1 METIT
6 SRERSLGTAAMP
18 PYNGSSINIFIDVKR
33 LIKMKWKVFSFLLS
47 SLNFIELI
55 KKKLLKIIF
64 YS

>member
-18 PYNGSSINIFIDVKR
+18 PYYNGSSINIFIDVKR

-55 KKKLLKIIF
+55 KKNFLK
-64 YS
+64 